1 MEALILNR
9 IAELLTVRR
18 LYRQNRWS
26 AEWSEARKAQDA
38 ELRALVRLV
47 RQYRKA
53 QRVTIVIDGPDHPAN
68 ATWGTAKG
76 SDPKLAEDWRA
87 WTPAELAEAFGR

>member
-1 MEALILNR
+1 MEAIILNR

-26 AEWSEARKAQDA
+26 ATWSEARKAQDA

-47 RQYRKA
+47 RQWRRLEA
-53 QRVTIVIDGPDHPAN
+53 ARPDPLDAY
-68 ATWGTAKG
+68 K
-76 SDPKLAEDWRA
+76 SFRS
-87 WTPAELAEAFGR
+87 WTEGEKVEAFGR

>member
-9 IAELLTVRR
+9 ISELLTVRR

-26 AEWSEARKAQDA
+26 ATWSEARKAQEA

-47 RQYRKA
+47 RQWRRVEAARPDPVTQAKA
-53 QRVTIVIDGPDHPAN
+53 
-68 ATWGTAKG
+68 
-76 SDPKLAEDWRA
+76 AEWRA
-87 WTPAELAEAFGR
+87 WTPGELAEAFGS

>member
-1 MEALILNR
+1 MEALVLAR
-9 IAELLTVRR
+9 INELLTVRR

-26 AEWSEARKAQDA
+26 ATWSEARKAQDA

-53 QRVTIVIDGPDHPAN
+53 QPVAIVIDGPDHPAN
-68 ATWGTAKG
+68 STWGIAKG
-76 SDPKLAEDWRA
+76 NDPKQAEDWRA